1 MKRFFRV
8 ELYLAFVVI
17 STAMRNISLYIF
29 KFIHMRNTS
38 TLLNNSR
45 LPSFYNNGI
54 FMPVFLPS
62 VTCGYEMEAIQDTC
76 WPRVSFYLESK
87 LKIGPCISSASCI
100 YCVALNS
107 SLNTLWFNYLLYN
120 IIAYQ
125 LYKNSRGSQAWH

>member
-1 MKRFFRV
+1 M

-62 VTCGYEMEAIQDTC
+62 VTCGYEMEAIQD
-76 WPRVSFYLESK
+76 
-87 LKIGPCISSASCI
+87 
-100 YCVALNS
+100 
-107 SLNTLWFNYLLYN
+107 
-120 IIAYQ
+120 
-125 LYKNSRGSQAWH
+125 AW